1 MWFNFLSYSSKKRIR
16 KRLKKCCKKESHLL
30 ANRNISSSLIV
41 CWSWL
46 IRKMS
51 TTSLQNTVN
60 CLHNPRTLMGLAGAL
75 FPLKKYK
82 WVQLLKK

>member
-30 ANRNISSSLIV
+30 ANRNISSLIV

-51 TTSLQNTVN
+51 TTSLQNTLN

-82 WVQLLKK
+82 WVQLLKKR